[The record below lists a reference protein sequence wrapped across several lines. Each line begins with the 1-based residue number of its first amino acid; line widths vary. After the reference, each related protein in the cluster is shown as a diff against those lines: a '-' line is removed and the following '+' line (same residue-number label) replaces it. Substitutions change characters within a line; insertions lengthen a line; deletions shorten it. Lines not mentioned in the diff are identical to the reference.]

1 MKTASLLQALDVRV
15 AELAE
20 AIAPIS
26 LQRASQARFDR
37 KLFSTHSTQL
47 KDYLTEVQANL
58 AQLQLSVKVGKT
70 EQVAYLAE
78 KLVAQI
84 AALQR
89 ELATWQMRKNDPQPP
104 VVENLYEKLSTH
116 QDYERRLQS
125 MIADRDSQLAI
136 QTTLVGQQKIQKEIA
151 ALEGRLQRCRQ
162 ALARIERA
170 IERRERG
177 LS

>member
-1 MKTASLLQALDVRV
+1 VKTAALLQALDARV
-15 AELAE
+15 AELAQ
-20 AIAPIS
+20 AIAPVS

-58 AQLQLSVKVGKT
+58 AQLELSVKVGKA

-84 AALQR
+84 SALQR
-89 ELATWQMRKNDPQPP
+89 ELATWKMRKNDPQP
-104 VVENLYEKLSTH
+104 VVAENLYEKLSTH
-116 QDYERRLQS
+116 QDYERRIQI
-125 MIADRDSQLAI
+125 MINDRESQLSI
-136 QTTLVGQQKIQKEIA
+136 QVTLAGQQKLQKELA

-162 ALARIERA
+162 ALTRIERA

>member
-15 AELAE
+15 ADLAQ

-37 KLFSTHSTQL
+37 NLFSTHSTQL
-47 KDYLTEVQANL
+47 KDYLSEVQANL
-58 AQLQLSVKVGKT
+58 AQLQLSVKVGKAD
-70 EQVAYLAE
+70 QVAYLAE

-89 ELATWQMRKNDPQPP
+89 ELATLQMRKNDPQPP

-116 QDYERRLQS
+116 QDYERRLQT
-125 MIADRDSQLAI
+125 MISDRDSQLAI

-162 ALARIERA
+162 AITRIERA

>member
-15 AELAE
+15 ADLAQ

-37 KLFSTHSTQL
+37 NLFSTHSTQL
-47 KDYLTEVQANL
+47 KDYLSEVQANL
-58 AQLQLSVKVGKT
+58 AQLQLSVKVGKAD
-70 EQVAYLAE
+70 QVAYLAE

-89 ELATWQMRKNDPQPP
+89 ELATLQMRKIDPQPP

-116 QDYERRLQS
+116 QDYERRLQT
-125 MIADRDSQLAI
+125 MISDRDSQLAI

-162 ALARIERA
+162 AITRIERA

>member
-1 MKTASLLQALDVRV
+1 VKTASLLQALDARV

-20 AIAPIS
+20 AIAPMS

-58 AQLQLSVKVGKT
+58 TQLQLSVKVGKT

-89 ELATWQMRKNDPQPP
+89 ELATWKMRKNDPQPP

-125 MIADRDSQLAI
+125 MIGDRESQLSI
-136 QTTLVGQQKIQKEIA
+136 QTTLAGQQKIQKEIA
-151 ALEGRLQRCRQ
+151 AQEGRLQRCRQ
-162 ALARIERA
+162 AIVRIERA

>member
-1 MKTASLLQALDVRV
+1 MKTASLLQALDARV
-15 AELAE
+15 AELAQI
-20 AIAPIS
+20 IAPMS

-89 ELATWQMRKNDPQPP
+89 EMATWQMRKNDPQPP
-104 VVENLYEKLSTH
+104 VAENLYEKLSTH

-125 MIADRDSQLAI
+125 MISDRESQLSI

-151 ALEGRLQRCRQ
+151 AQEGRLQRCRQ
-162 ALARIERA
+162 AIARIERA